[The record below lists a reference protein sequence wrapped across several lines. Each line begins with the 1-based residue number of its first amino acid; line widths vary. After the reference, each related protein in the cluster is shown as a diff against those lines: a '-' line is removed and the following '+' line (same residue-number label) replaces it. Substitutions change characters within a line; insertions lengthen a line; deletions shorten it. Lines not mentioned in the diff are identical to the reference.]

1 MARKEWRG
9 YEPEVHVLDVGLWII
24 KIVTTNPFKR
34 FFKNTWRPSEYFL
47 YAKAYTLADFIYDNK
62 KPVSGDCFTDFDKGF
77 IGLENIIVKYG
88 YWRKQ
93 HTMPNEGMHQSKE
106 MGGDEVIKSLSSFE
120 EIIKQAARELSP
132 SVLANY
138 LFGLV
143 KTYNSFYQDCPII
156 RELNQ
161 DLKLFRL
168 SLSSLTARVLFN
180 GMSILGIELPRRM

>member
-1 MARKEWRG
+1 MKLDDYTNHRTERVFNRPLTDEQIKAILISNHVTGFEEDFQKLIRDLNNGMARKEWRG

-106 MGGDEVIKSLSSFE
+106 MGGDEVIKSLRGYEF
-120 EIIKQAARELSP
+120 
-132 SVLANY
+132 
-138 LFGLV
+138 
-143 KTYNSFYQDCPII
+143 
-156 RELNQ
+156 
-161 DLKLFRL
+161 FRL
-168 SLSSLTARVLFN
+168 YLNSY
-180 GMSILGIELPRRM
+180 